1 MQDSDGNK
9 VGYIRMC
16 RVLGQGTDKYGRE
29 LLQAI
34 TLKLE
39 DNAKHGVVAQD
50 EHQAEVGV
58 DLMIDRLRYATS
70 YGNKEHKTDAAV
82 SAIAALVRYVQVC
95 T

>member
-1 MQDSDGNK
+1 MKDSSDQK

-29 LLQAI
+29 LLQQI

-39 DNAKHGVVAQD
+39 DNYKHGVVAQD
-50 EHQAEVGV
+50 EHQADIAI
-58 DLMIDRLRYATS
+58 DLMVDRLRYAMS
-70 YGNKEHKTDAAV
+70 YGNKQHKTDAAV
-82 SAIAALVRYVQVC
+82 SAIAALVRFVQVC

>member
-39 DNAKHGVVAQD
+39 DNTKHGLWHRTNTKQKWVW
-50 EHQAEVGV
+50 
-58 DLMIDRLRYATS
+58 I
-70 YGNKEHKTDAAV
+70 
-82 SAIAALVRYVQVC
+82 
-95 T
+95 